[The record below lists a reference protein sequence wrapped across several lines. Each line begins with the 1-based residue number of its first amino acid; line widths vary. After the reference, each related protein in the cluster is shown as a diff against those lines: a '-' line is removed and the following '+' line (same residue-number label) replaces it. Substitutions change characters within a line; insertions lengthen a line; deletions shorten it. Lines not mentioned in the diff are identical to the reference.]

1 MGEKAIYVEIEID
14 ASVDRV
20 WELTQDVDQHPRWDL
35 RFSSITPAARLPA
48 GGSRFVYQR
57 RILLHTITGTGT
69 SLGEKQRRDGTRTS
83 ALRFTTEDL
92 LSPIR
97 AGRGYWR
104 YIPTPQGTTFMTGFD
119 YEPGWGQLIDR
130 LVMRRII
137 GWITAWSFDRLRIWA
152 ETGRPPE
159 RWTIASVLAFWR
171 PARPQAARC
180 RRTPR
185 HGTAMSLAPTSLSTL
200 EAP

>member
-83 ALRFTTEDL
+83 ALRFTTEDR